1 MIAIVILNWNGK
13 TMLEKYLPCLIKNT
27 GKEAEIYVADN
38 ASTDDSLEWIANNAP
53 QVKTIRL
60 EKNWGFAEGYN
71 KALKNIDAEY
81 YLLLNS
87 DVEVT
92 EGWLEPMLSF
102 MESNP
107 EAAVCQPKIMDMY
120 DRNKFEYSGACGGYL
135 DKHCYPF
142 CRGRILN
149 VVEEDHGQYDTVF
162 NIAWASGACF
172 MIRKKDYW
180 ETGGLD
186 GRFFAHN
193 EEIDL
198 CWRLRMK
205 GRKIF
210 SVPMSK
216 VYHVGGATLPKSNPQ
231 KTYLNFRNNLT
242 MIYKNAPQFLLGRVM
257 RERLVLDYI
266 AALTFL
272 FKGKKDDFLAVIR
285 ARRDFHKW
293 KHSFDKDREEIQ
305 KTRVEGIPTSWSDFM
320 YFSILWRFYVN
331 RQKTFKELFQ
341 RRTPLFP
348 IHSYFQWRI

>member
-13 TMLEKYLPCLIKNT
+13 AMLEKYLPCLIKNT

-142 CRGRILN
+142 CRGRRMAPFAITLAIAYVN
-149 VVEEDHGQYDTVF
+149 CQGNSIGYLLDDHGGHLW
-162 NIAWASGACF
+162 NIF
-172 MIRKKDYW
+172 YHIR
-180 ETGGLD
+180 
-186 GRFFAHN
+186 
-193 EEIDL
+193 DL
-198 CWRLRMK
+198 
-205 GRKIF
+205 
-210 SVPMSK
+210 S
-216 VYHVGGATLPKSNPQ
+216 A
-231 KTYLNFRNNLT
+231 
-242 MIYKNAPQFLLGRVM
+242 
-257 RERLVLDYI
+257 
-266 AALTFL
+266 
-272 FKGKKDDFLAVIR
+272 
-285 ARRDFHKW
+285 
-293 KHSFDKDREEIQ
+293 
-305 KTRVEGIPTSWSDFM
+305 
-320 YFSILWRFYVN
+320 
-331 RQKTFKELFQ
+331 
-341 RRTPLFP
+341 
-348 IHSYFQWRI
+348 